1 MANRAIRL
9 TICNKEGM
17 PVITDLQRASMLK
30 RISAWLLD
38 TILLVIAA
46 TLMALILSAALG
58 YDRYG
63 DMLEARYAWYE
74 SEYGVSRNLT
84 QADVDAMTDAQRA
97 NLQAASE
104 ALAQDE
110 EANYAYN
117 MVVQLLI
124 VITSIGILLAYLAM
138 EFAVPM
144 LLKNGQTIGKK
155 VFGIAVMRSDS
166 IRING
171 VCLFIRTVLGKYT
184 IETMIPVMML
194 LMLYFGAIGEVG
206 LLVLGAVLI
215 VNAAL
220 ILFTRERTPIHDK
233 LANTVTVDLASQMI
247 FDTHADMIAYVE
259 KEHAR
264 KAAET
269 AYP

>member
-1 MANRAIRL
+1 MANRVIRA

-17 PVITDLQRASMLK
+17 PMITDLQRASMLK

-38 TILLVIAA
+38 AILLVITA
-46 TLMALILSAALG
+46 TLMALLLSAALG
-58 YDRYG
+58 YDKYG
-63 DMLEARYAWYE
+63 DALDARYAYYE
-74 SEYGVSRNLT
+74 AEYGVSRQIT
-84 QADVDAMTDAQRA
+84 QAEVDAMTDAQRA

-104 ALAQDE
+104 ALARDE
-110 EANYAYN
+110 EANAAYN
-117 MVVQLLI
+117 MMVQLMIL
-124 VITSIGILLAYLAM
+124 ITSISIFLAYLIT

-144 LLKNGQTIGKK
+144 CLKNGQTIGKK

-166 IRING
+166 VRVNG

-184 IETMIPVMML
+184 IETMIPVMLL
-194 LMLYFGAIGEVG
+194 LMLYFGAIGVTG
-206 LLVLGAVLI
+206 LLIAGAVLLTG
-215 VNAAL
+215 AAL
-220 ILFTRERTPIHDK
+220 LLFTREHTPIHDK

-247 FDTHADMIAYVE
+247 FDTHADMIAYKE

-264 KAAET
+264 EAAET